1 MSAPT
6 AADARVDAWPSMSRK
21 PGSIYRLR
29 IAGVLVEIGD
39 AYPVWQED
47 EAAARRFLRDL
58 GFPANGPVVDLEPA
72 TP

>member
-1 MSAPT
+1 MTAPSA
-6 AADARVDAWPSMSRK
+6 AARVAAWPSMSRE
-21 PGSIYRLR
+21 PGSIYRLQ

-47 EAAARRFLRDL
+47 EAAARRFLRAT

-72 TP
+72 AP